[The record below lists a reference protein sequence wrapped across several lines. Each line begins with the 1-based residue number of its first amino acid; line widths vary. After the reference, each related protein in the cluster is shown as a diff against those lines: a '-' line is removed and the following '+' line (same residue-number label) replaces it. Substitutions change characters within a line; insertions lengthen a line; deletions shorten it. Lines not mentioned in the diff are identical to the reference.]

1 MTFHDKSASR
11 EGQERGGGVEQG
23 NKFLDHLVT
32 LLFSDSSS
40 ANSDQNLS
48 SPNNINTESKE
59 KVMRFYKMIPYR

>member
-1 MTFHDKSASR
+1 MTSPRAGKDR
-11 EGQERGGGVEQG
+11 RGGGGGGGVEQG